1 MPTGYTAPV
10 EDGEITDLKT
20 FALQCAR
27 AFGVA
32 IEQRD
37 EPMENPIRPL
47 NFDDDGTV
55 QYYSGVL
62 QKSIDEL
69 RYLNS
74 LNVKDREAVFNTYV
88 AESEQKAM
96 DSKIDYVNRVGRYS
110 DMLDKVKCWDVSK
123 YNSELLTN
131 LKKFMIDQLNIGMP
145 SDYSEYYKPKYK
157 TPAEYVAARM
167 AETNRTI
174 ERALESIQ
182 ERKERIQKQNE
193 SLELLHKALDE
204 AR

>member
-32 IEQRD
+32 VEQRD

-47 NFDDDGTV
+47 NFEDDGTV

-69 RYLNS
+69 RHLNS
-74 LNVKDREAVFNTYV
+74 LNVKDRETEFQTYF
-88 AESEQKAM
+88 AESEQRAM
-96 DSKIDYVNRVGRYS
+96 DAKIEYVNKVGRYS
-110 DMLDKVKCWDVSK
+110 DMMDKVKCWDVSK

-145 SDYSEYYKPKYK
+145 SDYSEYCKPKYK
-157 TPAEYVAARM
+157 TAAEYVAGRM
-167 AETNRTI
+167 ADANRSI

-182 ERKERIQKQNE
+182 ERKERIQKQNDA
-193 SLELLHKALDE
+193 LALLQKALDE